1 MAGGLALLAESQRKR
16 AEIAEIRALS
26 SLSSALLLSDNQLGA
41 LVESV
46 KVGKRLKELEQ
57 D

>member
-1 MAGGLALLAESQRKR
+1 LALLAESQRKR